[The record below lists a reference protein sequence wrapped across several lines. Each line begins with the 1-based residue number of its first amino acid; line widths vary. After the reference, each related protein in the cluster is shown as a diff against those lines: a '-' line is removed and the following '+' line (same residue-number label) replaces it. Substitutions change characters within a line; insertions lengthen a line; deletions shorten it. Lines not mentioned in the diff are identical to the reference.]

1 MWLVPRGHRRS
12 LGRARGIEVP
22 LDGDELD
29 LAECGVDHLL
39 PTVAGRRL
47 DYGPAEGL
55 ARATNVSVKGL
66 EEAVLVARGGG
77 CGVQSLPRTGI
88 RPPTSVCRCGR

>member
-39 PTVAGRRL
+39 SG
-47 DYGPAEGL
+47 YGPAEGL